1 MPDPILYGPYNEVLT
16 LPSKLDTSTQSDIV
30 RTSSDRWASREVR
43 DIGPETLARA
53 LRNTADLAEMVAL
66 CDRIYLDGHFLSIA
80 TDRVSSVAGAE
91 WDMQPYTDS
100 PGGSAK
106 DDDKKVAES
115 IAEKVY
121 GIAALEAYFEHAAW
135 GDGLYPL
142 TAAETKYNPSTF
154 LPEGFNLPDGVR
166 FRYVGSE
173 LRLLTEAQPL
183 SGEPLKPGLWTIH
196 SIHPQNPRKTRLFKA
211 LAFYYMVARF
221 ATVDWLAFAEKY
233 GKPIPIA
240 YFTDPSDRA
249 ALIEAVMRIGVD
261 FAGVLP
267 ASAKLDLEQA
277 LNASKDIYEGL
288 AKFAHEQ
295 ATKAVCG
302 HTLIVDAQS
311 GSGTLAGEGAQ
322 RTNLRITKA
331 VAKRVAASV
340 RQGLIR
346 TLVALHHGPRYLS
359 RLPVL
364 QFKVDPPEDAKQKAS
379 TYVEWNK
386 TLEPAGLMI
395 DPEHVREMAGV
406 PALVARAPIGS
417 GAPAAG
423 DSGAQPKDGA
433 APPAAGATTDA
444 PPSEAGVATTQSVT
458 GIGMAQVRETL
469 KDVSAGTIAPESAV
483 IMIKGAGYTVD
494 EANTMVSAQ
503 LAKAKPEAQR
513 GVPSAGEENDE
524 EDGNPPR
531 RTSQRGMLPAW
542 QRSQNAPRILT
553 LTDAVI
559 AGTLFQERASQEQ
572 TRQLVALIEEAKQ
585 RNLSP
590 AELRD
595 YLIEQYDALDHAKS
609 GEALAEGMVVSEA
622 IGIADEAERAGRGL
636 REAA

>member
-1 MPDPILYGPYNEVLT
+1 MPDPILYGPFNEVLT
-16 LPSKLDTSTQSDIV
+16 LPSRLDTSTQSDVV
-30 RTSSDRWASREVR
+30 RTSSDRWASREIR
-43 DIGPETLARA
+43 DVGPETLARV
-53 LRNTADLAEMVAL
+53 LRNTADLGEMVAL
-66 CDRIYLDGHFLSIA
+66 CDRIYLDAHFLSIA

-91 WDMQPYTDS
+91 WDIQPYTDS
-100 PGGSAK
+100 PRVSAK

-121 GIAALEAYFEHAAW
+121 GIAALESYFEHLTW
-135 GDGLYPL
+135 GDGLYPVA
-142 TAAETKYNPSTF
+142 AAETKYNPTTF
-154 LPEGFNLPDGVR
+154 LADGFNLPDSLR

-183 SGEPLKPGLWTIH
+183 FGEALKPGLWTIH
-196 SIHPQNPRKTRLFKA
+196 SINPQNPRKTRLFKA

-221 ATVDWLAFAEKY
+221 ATIDWLAFAEKY
-233 GKPIPIA
+233 GKPIPVA
-240 YFTDPSDRA
+240 YFTDPSDKQ

-302 HTLIVDAQS
+302 HTLIVDAKS

-331 VAKRVAASV
+331 ATKRVAASV

-379 TYVEWNK
+379 TYVEWNIA
-386 TLEPAGLMI
+386 LEPAGLMI
-395 DPEHVREMAGV
+395 DPEHVREVAGV
-406 PALVARAPIGS
+406 PTLVARAPI
-417 GAPAAG
+417 AP
-423 DSGAQPKDGA
+423 GA
-433 APPAAGATTDA
+433 APSNGKQNAQRPNANISNAPATLDGATA
-444 PPSEAGVATTQSVT
+444 NEAGVATTQSVT

-469 KDVSAGTIAPESAV
+469 KDVTLGTIAPESAV

-494 EANTMVSAQ
+494 EAKTMVDAQ
-503 LAKAKPEAQR
+503 LAKAKPPQSERERDPAPENAANAPVSQRGLTRAAQR
-513 GVPSAGEENDE
+513 GQDTPK
-524 EDGNPPR
+524 
-531 RTSQRGMLPAW
+531 
-542 QRSQNAPRILT
+542 ILT

-559 AGTLFQERASQEQ
+559 AGTLFQQRANEEH
-572 TRQLVALIEEAKQ
+572 TRQLLDLIDEAKA

-590 AELRD
+590 TEMRTF
-595 YLIEQYDALDHAKS
+595 LIEQYDALEHTKA
-609 GEALAEGMVVSEA
+609 GEALAESMIVSEA
-622 IGIADEAERAGRGL
+622 IGIADESERANTPL
-636 REAA
+636 RRAA